1 LGHALIFLFGFA
13 CGAVVLILW
22 VLFLLYRFL
31 GYMNDKTNELNMR
44 KERVKPKENNPDI
57 PPRTRREVGCYVK
70 IQTVIESE
78 FGVNKTVPWLYAVL
92 RENSVFVFQESSKER
107 LETIINLDNCNIKV
121 PHKNWASP
129 TNAIE
134 ISNPDTAVY
143 NGNHIVFMY
152 FPIGKELEDWYW
164 RLSVASQLS
173 KRYDE
178 INDREELVFSTFDT
192 LREKVFG
199 DKKEG
204 EPLAPEAW
212 ANALLPRLW
221 WNIFDNKSFHRF
233 AVKRLGKR
241 IAKITDFPKFID
253 SMVLHNI
260 DIGPTLPFISNIEL
274 VELTPDG
281 EMDIDLDLDYTGCFS
296 LTIKIKTSINLPG
309 TSLELPATAIL
320 NVHRVTGRLRIHVSS
335 PPCERFWIG
344 FHKLPE
350 TDIKADTII
359 SLLDFQNSS
368 QIGIPRIANSII
380 KKLKSDLTKVVVNKL
395 KSDILGEK
403 MVLPNMD
410 DFPIPYFT
418 HHEGEEEEDYISQ
431 VILSRE
437 STNEK
442 EKKKRGGP
450 AVLDISPSGVTILK
464 KKIEGDQIFPLLKAY
479 ATKDGVKK
487 LTTSGVRTLQECRP
501 QIKENMEKGKQAII
515 ESGMTNPKN
524 WKDTLPNLETVKGS
538 VVDGLYRYGVKKIE
552 KDVPPDYLQ
561 GNALRAMSS
570 DRKVVRKKLD
580 KPQVSP
586 RTHARRFSSC
596 EIGKGRKSPAPV
608 KRTDSV
614 LKKNEGT

>member
-1 LGHALIFLFGFA
+1 MKEKRKVCNFR
-13 CGAVVLILW
+13 IL
-22 VLFLLYRFL
+22 L
-31 GYMNDKTNELNMR
+31 
-44 KERVKPKENNPDI
+44 
-57 PPRTRREVGCYVK
+57 
-70 IQTVIESE
+70 
-78 FGVNKTVPWLYAVL
+78 
-92 RENSVFVFQESSKER
+92 
-107 LETIINLDNCNIKV
+107 
-121 PHKNWASP
+121 
-129 TNAIE
+129 
-134 ISNPDTAVY
+134 
-143 NGNHIVFMY
+143 
-152 FPIGKELEDWYW
+152 
-164 RLSVASQLS
+164 
-173 KRYDE
+173 
-178 INDREELVFSTFDT
+178 
-192 LREKVFG
+192 
-199 DKKEG
+199 KK
-204 EPLAPEAW
+204 
-212 ANALLPRLW
+212 
-221 WNIFDNKSFHRF
+221 
-233 AVKRLGKR
+233 
-241 IAKITDFPKFID
+241 
-253 SMVLHNI
+253 
-260 DIGPTLPFISNIEL
+260 
-274 VELTPDG
+274 
-281 EMDIDLDLDYTGCFS
+281 
-296 LTIKIKTSINLPG
+296 
-309 TSLELPATAIL
+309 
-320 NVHRVTGRLRIHVSS
+320 
-335 PPCERFWIG
+335 
-344 FHKLPE
+344 
-350 TDIKADTII
+350 
-359 SLLDFQNSS
+359 
-368 QIGIPRIANSII
+368 NSII
-380 KKLKSDLTKVVVNKL
+380 YKFIYLF
-395 KSDILGEK
+395 IL
-403 MVLPNMD
+403 
-410 DFPIPYFT
+410 
-418 HHEGEEEEDYISQ
+418 EDYISQ